1 MDRMLVECL
10 IDAKLG
16 RIRTNLK
23 EELKLLP
30 WDSSNPHATA
40 ARVAVNAMI
49 LAIKTE
55 LDR

>member
-10 IDAKLG
+10 IDAKLD

-23 EELKLLP
+23 EELEILP
-30 WDSSNPHATA
+30 SNNPHATA

-49 LAIKTE
+49 LALGTE
-55 LDR
+55 LKR